1 MLRVVTTHVGVTD
14 QRTKAITAEIAALQK
29 ALERFADVIA
39 DTTSKQINPLFDLS
53 QGLRNAVD
61 SQARELV
68 KALQR
73 IASLEARQAT
83 ESIPFSAGQVKE
95 PALQAIRVLAQVQD
109 IVTDKDFKLKENN
122 ETLTKKI
129 SVSSPYRESLERISD
144 AALQEE
150 YKRAFAPFLKGDH
163 EERSERFVMIQKLNS
178 RLIQFFADQSA

>member
-61 SQARELV
+61 SQARELA
-68 KALQR
+68 KAFQR

-83 ESIPFSAGQVKE
+83 ESIPLSAGQVKE

-129 SVSSPYRESLERISD
+129 SISSPYRESLERISD
-144 AALQEE
+144 AALQAE
-150 YKRAFAPFLKGDH
+150 YKGAFAPFLKGDH